1 MEEYSVSADPQL
13 TEVHLNRKL
22 PNETLYR
29 LQQYVVPELSPK
41 DYKGCGGKVCVVGGS
56 EVYSGAPFLSAMSAL
71 KLGADL
77 SFVITAQENGIPL
90 KCYSPELIVY
100 PYLCSQKSNI
110 NNIPGEELK
119 KGELKKCTEYLVS
132 RIDCCVFGPGL
143 GSIDEVTKD
152 CLSYVMKKM
161 IKKNIFLILDADII
175 EFVLTCRDI
184 FYLIQNYQHCLFTPN
199 KNEFKKMIFLLTE
212 DSQNLK
218 FEDLMTTDKIVQQG
232 HKLMRMFDG
241 PKILIKGFYDV
252 FISRDFFFVS
262 SVEDPCLKRPAG
274 LGDVLT
280 GLLAVFLAWA
290 GKKKDKFS
298 PTLKEAFHVDS
309 IDAQNEC
316 LDALSAFCGSFFLKY
331 LCREEFKKYHRGLL
345 ASDVIK
351 GIPHHFHFLYDGG
364 HEPSLLDHQPRFP
377 D

>member
-1 MEEYSVSADPQL
+1 MEEYSTSADSQL
-13 TEVHLNRKL
+13 AGVHLNRKL

-29 LQQYVVPELSPK
+29 LQQHVVPELSPK
-41 DYKGCGGKVCVVGGS
+41 DYKGCGGKICVVGGS

-77 SFVITAQENGIPL
+77 SFVITAPENGIPL

-100 PYLCSQKSNI
+100 PYLYSQKSKI
-110 NNIPGEELK
+110 SKIHGDELQ
-119 KGELKKCTEYLVS
+119 KCVDYLS
-132 RIDCCVFGPGL
+132 NRIDCCVLGPGL

-152 CLSYVMKKM
+152 CLICIIKKM
-161 IKKNIFLILDADII
+161 VKKNVFLILDADMI
-175 EFVLTCRDI
+175 EFALTNKEVLC
-184 FYLIQNYQHCLFTPN
+184 LIQNYEHCLFTPN
-199 KNEFKKMIFLLTE
+199 KNEFRKMIFLLSE
-212 DSQNLK
+212 DDPNLTL
-218 FEDLMTTDKIVQQG
+218 EDLTTDRVVHHG
-232 HKLMRMFDG
+232 HKLMGILDG
-241 PKILIKGFYDV
+241 PKILIKGLHDV

-280 GLLAVFLAWA
+280 GLLAVFRAWA
-290 GKKKDKFS
+290 GKKKGKFS
-298 PTLKEAFHVDS
+298 PTLKEALHVDS
-309 IDAQNEC
+309 TDGQNEC

-331 LCREEFKKYHRGLL
+331 LCREEFKKCHRGLL

-364 HEPSLLDHQPRFP
+364 GDRQPRFP
-377 D
+377 G

>member
-13 TEVHLNRKL
+13 TGVHLNRKL

-29 LQQYVVPELSPK
+29 LQQYVVPELSPE
-41 DYKGCGGKVCVVGGS
+41 DYKGCGGKICVVGGS

-77 SFVITAQENGIPL
+77 SFVITAQENAIPL

-100 PYLCSQKSNI
+100 PYLYSQKSNI
-110 NNIPGEELK
+110 SRAPTAELK
-119 KGELKKCTEYLVS
+119 NCTEYLAN

-152 CLSYVMKKM
+152 CLSYVMKQM

-175 EFVLTCRDI
+175 EFVLITRDI
-184 FYLIQNYQHCLFTPN
+184 FCLIQNYQHCLFTPN
-199 KNEFKKMIFLLTE
+199 KNEFRKMIFLLTE
-212 DSQNLK
+212 DGQNLK
-218 FEDLMTTDKIVQQG
+218 FDDLSTDRIVHEG
-232 HKLMRMFDG
+232 HKLMRLFGG

-252 FISRDFFFVS
+252 FIYRDFFFVS
-262 SVEDPCLKRPAG
+262 SLEDPCLKRSAG

-280 GLLAVFLAWA
+280 GLLAVFLSWA
-290 GKKKDKFS
+290 GKKKDNFS
-298 PTLKEAFHVDS
+298 PTLKEAFDVESTDG
-309 IDAQNEC
+309 QNEC

-331 LCREEFKKYHRGLL
+331 LCKEEFKKCHRGLL

-351 GIPHHFHFLYDGG
+351 AIPQHFHFLY
-364 HEPSLLDHQPRFP
+364 QKPRFP
-377 D
+377 S

>member
-13 TEVHLNRKL
+13 TRVHLNRKL

-29 LQQYVVPELSPK
+29 LQQYVIPDLSPK
-41 DYKGCGGKVCVVGGS
+41 DYKGCGGKICVVGGS

-90 KCYSPELIVY
+90 KCYSPEIIVY
-100 PYLCSQKSNI
+100 PYLYNQKSKI
-110 NNIPGEELK
+110 NNFPGEELK
-119 KGELKKCTEYLVS
+119 NCTDYLAN
-132 RIDCCVFGPGL
+132 RIDCCVLGPGL
-143 GSIDEVTKD
+143 GSIDEVTKE
-152 CLSYVMKKM
+152 CLTYIIKKM

-175 EFVLTCRDI
+175 EFVLTTREI
-184 FYLIQNYQHCLFTPN
+184 FSLIQNYAHCLFTPN
-199 KNEFKKMIFLLTE
+199 KNEFRKMIFLLTE
-212 DSQNLK
+212 DGKNLN
-218 FEDLMTTDKIVQQG
+218 FEDLTTDRIVHEG
-232 HKLMRMFDG
+232 HKLMQLFGG

-262 SVEDPCLKRPAG
+262 SVQDPCFKRPAG

-280 GLLAVFLAWA
+280 GLLAVFLSWA
-290 GKKKDKFS
+290 GKKKDKIS

-309 IDAQNEC
+309 TDGQNEC
-316 LDALSAFCGSFFLKY
+316 LDALSTFCGSFFLKY

-351 GIPHHFHFLYDGG
+351 GIPLYFHFLYDGG
-364 HEPSLLDHQPRFP
+364 RDNQPRFP
-377 D
+377 G